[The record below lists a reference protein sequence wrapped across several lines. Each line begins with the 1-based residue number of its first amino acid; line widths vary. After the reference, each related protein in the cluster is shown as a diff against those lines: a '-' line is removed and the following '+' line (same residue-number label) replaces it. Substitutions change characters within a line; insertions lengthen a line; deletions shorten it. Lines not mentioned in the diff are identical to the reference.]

1 MPPVPL
7 NHVLTVSQFD
17 RPALDRLFQA
27 ADQMRVVAER
37 GGDRRLAGRILATLF
52 FEPSTRTRLSFES
65 AMLRL
70 GGQVISAEM
79 ASDTTSAVKGE
90 TIEDTTRI
98 VQSYADAIV
107 MRHPMAGAAERAASV
122 ATVPIVNAG
131 DGAREHPSQALLDVY
146 TIHRE
151 LGRIDDITVALVG
164 DLRYG
169 RAPRSLA
176 MLLTRAR
183 NVRLLLA
190 SPPEITMSQDV
201 LDELTSAGMRFEES
215 VELEAVLPA
224 ADVVYMTRVQKERFP
239 DEASYRA
246 VEGRY
251 RLAQPHLDA
260 LRADAIIMHPLPR
273 VNEVASEV
281 DRDPRAAYFRQV
293 KNGLYVR
300 MALLDWLLGGSAS
313 VR

>member
-1 MPPVPL
+1 MPSPP
-7 NHVLTVSQFD
+7 HVLTVAQFE
-17 RPALDRLFQA
+17 RPALERIFAA

-37 GGDRRLAGRILATLF
+37 GGDRRLAGRLLATLF
-52 FEPSTRTRLSFES
+52 FEPSTRTRLSFEA
-65 AMLRL
+65 AMFRL

-90 TIEDTTRI
+90 TIEDTIRI

-107 MRHPMAGAAERAASV
+107 IRHPVAGTAERAASV
-122 ATVPIVNAG
+122 ATAPIVNAG
-131 DGAREHPSQALLDVY
+131 DGAREHPTQALLDLY
-146 TIHRE
+146 TIHSE
-151 LGRIDDITVALVG
+151 LGRIDDVTVALVG

-190 SPPEITMSQDV
+190 APPEIAMSQDV
-201 LDELTSAGMRFEES
+201 LDQVAAAGMQCDV
-215 VELEAVLPA
+215 VETLDVALA
-224 ADVVYMTRVQKERFP
+224 DADVVYMTRVQKERFP
-239 DEASYRA
+239 DEVSYRA

-251 RLAQPHLDA
+251 RLDRGHLE
-260 LRADAIIMHPLPR
+260 RMRSDAIIMHPLPR
-273 VNEVASEV
+273 VNEIAPEV
-281 DRDPRAAYFRQV
+281 DADPRAAYFRQV

-300 MALLDWLLGGSAS
+300 MALLDWLLGANAG
-313 VR
+313 VV

>member
-1 MPPVPL
+1 
-7 NHVLTVSQFD
+7 VLTVSQFD
-17 RPALDRLFQA
+17 RTALDRLFREV
-27 ADQMRVVAER
+27 DQMRIIAER
-37 GGDRRLAGRILATLF
+37 GGDRRLAGRLLATLF

-65 AMLRL
+65 AILRL

-107 MRHPMAGAAERAASV
+107 IRHPAAGAAERSASV
-122 ATVPIVNAG
+122 ASVPIINAG
-131 DGAREHPSQALLDVY
+131 DGAREHPSQALLDLY
-146 TIHRE
+146 TIRRE
-151 LGRIDDITVALVG
+151 LGRIDDLTIALVG

-183 NVRLLLA
+183 NVRVLLV
-190 SPPEITMSQDV
+190 SPSEIAMSQDV
-201 LDELTSAGMRFEES
+201 LDQLASAGMSYEIS
-215 VELEAVLPA
+215 KDLDGVLPS

-239 DEASYRA
+239 DESSYRA

-251 RLAQPHLDA
+251 QLAGQHLRA
-260 LRADAIIMHPLPR
+260 LREDAIIMHPLPR
-273 VNEVASEV
+273 VHEIATEV
-281 DRDPRAAYFRQV
+281 DADPRAVYFKQV
-293 KNGLYVR
+293 QNGLYVR

>member
-1 MPPVPL
+1 
-7 NHVLTVSQFD
+7 
-17 RPALDRLFQA
+17 
-27 ADQMRVVAER
+27 
-37 GGDRRLAGRILATLF
+37 
-52 FEPSTRTRLSFES
+52 
-65 AMLRL
+65 
-70 GGQVISAEM
+70 M

-107 MRHPMAGAAERAASV
+107 IRHPAAGAAERSASV
-122 ATVPIVNAG
+122 ASVPIINAG
-131 DGAREHPSQALLDVY
+131 DGAREHPSQALLDLY
-146 TIHRE
+146 TIRRE
-151 LGRIDDITVALVG
+151 LGRIDDLTIALVG

-183 NVRLLLA
+183 NVRVLLV
-190 SPPEITMSQDV
+190 SPSEIAMSQDV
-201 LDELTSAGMRFEES
+201 LDQLASAGMSYEIS
-215 VELEAVLPA
+215 KDLDGVLPS

-239 DEASYRA
+239 DESSYRA

-251 RLAQPHLDA
+251 QLAGQHLRA
-260 LRADAIIMHPLPR
+260 LREDAIIMHPLPR
-273 VNEVASEV
+273 VHEIATEV
-281 DRDPRAAYFRQV
+281 DADPRAVYFKQV
-293 KNGLYVR
+293 QNGLYVR